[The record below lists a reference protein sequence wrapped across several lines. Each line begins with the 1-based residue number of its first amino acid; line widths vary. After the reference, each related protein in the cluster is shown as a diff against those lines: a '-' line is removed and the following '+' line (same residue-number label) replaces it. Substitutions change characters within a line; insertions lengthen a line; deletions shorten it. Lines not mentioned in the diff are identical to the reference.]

1 MALSCPLEKDFRMP
15 PKLSAVPTP
24 GNGVR
29 ADPRLMKPE
38 LRARLGAAVLKAFS
52 EEDFH
57 NVDMRSIAANC
68 GMSFATI
75 YKYFGD
81 KEHLLFEFIS
91 EWLGE
96 LRDRL
101 VDGILGL
108 ESPREKLRRCLW
120 IHLQYY
126 EEHPGV
132 GRAMLMS
139 VPLQTWMRDPT
150 YVQAEFFVP
159 LRAMIKDAQAAGV
172 IDPTLHPQH
181 VIDLFVG
188 SIQHTVIMWEYRKR
202 RYPLTSQFEPLFK
215 VLWSGLKP

>member
-1 MALSCPLEKDFRMP
+1 MST
-15 PKLSAVPTP
+15 KLSAVPSAAP
-24 GNGVR
+24 LAR
-29 ADPRLMKPE
+29 ADPAQMKPE
-38 LRARLGAAVLKAFS
+38 MRARLRSAVLKTFS

-57 NVDMRSIAANC
+57 NVDMRSIAADC

-91 EWLGE
+91 EWLGD
-96 LRDRL
+96 LRQRL
-101 VDGILGL
+101 LDGVLGL

-132 GRAMLMS
+132 GRAMFMS

-159 LRAMIKDAQAAGV
+159 LRAMIKDAQAVGV
-172 IDPTLHPQH
+172 IDPSLQPQQ
-181 VIDLFVG
+181 VIDFFVG
-188 SIQHTVIMWEYRKR
+188 SIQRAVIMWEYRKR

-215 VLWSGLKP
+215 VLWSGIRAEG